1 MEINSL
7 NVLGISEPTI
17 TMLQDNLES
26 NNIFP
31 ELHILNNLKKVD
43 LLPYENPLFKIH
55 IKSHFE
61 ELNTYNQFFLGV
73 NKPINKIAVFNKMNI
88 EVERY
93 TTVAHKHVAIS
104 STTKLG
110 KGVHINSLVSI
121 AAFSIIDDFVS
132 INRNCSIGHHSF
144 IGKFT
149 TVNPGANI
157 AGFVKIGSGC
167 LIGMGV
173 DIIDGI
179 EIGSNTIIGAGSVVT
194 KNIPDNVIAY
204 GNPCKIIRS
213 NET

>member
-17 TMLQDNLES
+17 TMLLDNLES
-26 NNIFP
+26 NNVFP
-31 ELHILNNLKKVD
+31 ELYILNNLKKVD
-43 LLPYENPLFKIH
+43 LLPYENPLFKIY
-55 IKSHFE
+55 IKSNIDEINSH
-61 ELNTYNQFFLGV
+61 NQFFLGV
-73 NKPINKIAVFNKMNI
+73 NKPTNKIAVFNEMSI
-88 EVERY
+88 AIERY
-93 TTVAHKHVAIS
+93 TSVAHKSVAIS
-104 STTKLG
+104 STTKIG

-132 INRNCSIGHHSF
+132 INRNCSIGHHSS

-157 AGFVKIGSGC
+157 AGFVKIGHGC

-173 DIIDGI
+173 NIIDGI

-194 KNIPDNVIAY
+194 KNIPDNVVAY

>member
-31 ELHILNNLKKVD
+31 ALYILNNLMKID
-43 LLPYENPLFKIH
+43 FLPYENPLFNIH
-55 IKSHFE
+55 IKSHVD
-61 ELNTYNQFFLGV
+61 ELDTSNPYFLGV
-73 NKPINKIAVFNKMNI
+73 NKPNNKITVFNEMNI
-88 EVERY
+88 AVERY
-93 TTVAHKHVAIS
+93 TSVAHKTIAIS

-121 AAFSIIDDFVS
+121 AAFSTIEDFVS
-132 INRNCSIGHHSF
+132 INRNCSIGHHSS

-157 AGFVKIGSGC
+157 AGFVKIGQGC

-173 DIIDGI
+173 NIIDGI

-194 KNIPDNVIAY
+194 RNIPDNVIAY